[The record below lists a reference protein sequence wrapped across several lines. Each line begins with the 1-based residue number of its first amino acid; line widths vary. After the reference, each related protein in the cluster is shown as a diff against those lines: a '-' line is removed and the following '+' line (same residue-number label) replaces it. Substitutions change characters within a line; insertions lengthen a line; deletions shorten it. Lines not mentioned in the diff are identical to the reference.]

1 MSDRKRDIPRRQFIA
16 ALAAGAGAGLAGC
29 SGAEPPTYGNILR
42 MGDWLTYKTHRL
54 LLPADSMA
62 REYEHDDITNV
73 PAIGTVDP
81 GNPARSYFHPDH
93 GPEYDRLHSAGFADW
108 KLTVGGAAKGS
119 MRTPETCSM

>member
-62 REYEHDDITNV
+62 SIARRYFDPSHHDTAGEHTMMV
-73 PAIGTVDP
+73 RRAFQQAVRK
-81 GNPARSYFHPDH
+81 RSHY
-93 GPEYDRLHSAGFADW
+93 
-108 KLTVGGAAKGS
+108 
-119 MRTPETCSM
+119 